1 MITALSYRS
10 QSGRAARVVRHRA
23 EFTDEFGSGHAQAS
37 HGASGTPLA
46 GAATLDAF
54 ERSGLFVRE
63 HGYRSL
69 TRLFV
74 RRSSIARYIIAANAT
89 RPVEGV
95 EGITHTPPPA
105 DLGRRGGLD
114 RKRPERLP
122 VQVDGLLAEVA
133 GTASQVGVVS
143 SHTQNPPPGR
153 PRRETRDPA
162 ERPPPSIVKGRSA
175 AQRTGCSPS
184 WLSSK

>member
-37 HGASGTPLA
+37 HEASGTPLA

-143 SHTQNPPPGR
+143 SHTQNPPPDR
-153 PRRETRDPA
+153 PRRENRDPA
-162 ERPPPSIVKGRSA
+162 ERLPPSIVKGHSA